1 MNQKN
6 PLTQNELV
14 EWLVSYRHILFDAM
28 HCLDT
33 LKVLDKDN
41 DGEQVIARLGFV
53 HMMWNLYQHV
63 MINSLDKLCYDG
75 SDNHLTIGK
84 LGSAIYILKDRSWL
98 TERLAAAKPRTLRW
112 SSWDQVERF
121 LAHVKQIRTDYR
133 TLIDTIHGY
142 RNNVTSHTYAS
153 FGGKRLPRPIL
164 ANIEM
169 KEAQELIDQLQICF
183 LEVSG
188 GIFGDTRFPVTRA
201 VTLQQLIERVRVTA
215 E

>member
-1 MNQKN
+1 MNAKH
-6 PLTQNELV
+6 PLTQEELV

-41 DGEQVIARLGFV
+41 DGEQVIARLGFT

-75 SDNHLTIGK
+75 SENHLTIHK
-84 LGSAIYILKDRSWL
+84 LGNAIYILKDGSWL
-98 TERLAAAKPRTLRW
+98 AHRIAAAKPRTLGW

-121 LAHVKQIRTDYR
+121 LAHVQQIRTDHR
-133 TLIDTIHGY
+133 TLINTIHNY

-153 FGGKRLPRPIL
+153 FGGKRLTRPIL

-169 KEAQELIDQLQICF
+169 EEAQELIDQLQICF

-188 GIFGDTRFPVTRA
+188 GVFGDTSFPLTRA
-201 VTLQQLIERVRVTA
+201 VTLEQLIERVRATA
-215 E
+215 